1 VDIPSPEGAYH
12 IAELDVD
19 PRYRNLGIGGALLD
33 RAEADALEGGYHQL
47 TLETTT
53 ANPAR
58 RLYERHGF
66 RVLETRTDPDYERYT
81 GIEGRVRMVKEL
93 G

>member
-1 VDIPSPEGAYH
+1 MSLITH
-12 IAELDVD
+12 
-19 PRYRNLGIGGALLD
+19 
-33 RAEADALEGGYHQL
+33 
-47 TLETTT
+47 T

-66 RVLETRTDPDYERYT
+66 RVIETMTDAEYERYA
-81 GIEGRVRMVKEL
+81 GVEGRVRMVKEL